1 MTTLTTATAPAPAAR
16 PHLTR
21 WLLRLHR
28 PALYVWSGLVLALA
42 ALLLVLHGPLT
53 DAAADA
59 WRQYDACTPAHLCR
73 YDQNAIL
80 RYKDWYNYATL
91 AAAAVPLLAAGW
103 AGGALGKELE
113 SGTARL
119 AWTQSSTPVRWLAVR
134 LAIPAAA
141 VAAGTGLL
149 VWLHHLAWAAGHG
162 RIDTTKEWYDVWTFH
177 TNGPTLVA
185 LALCGLTAGALTGLL
200 SRRTLPGLGLGLLL
214 TGAIWAAVQLLMP
227 RLWPWRT
234 RSGQALFDLP
244 HSTWTWRS
252 GTLTGDVPYGDYHP
266 ASHYWPLQLTTGVL
280 LLAVAAL
287 LTLGCFLALRRLT
300 GRTTAR

>member
-1 MTTLTTATAPAPAAR
+1 MTALSAPAPVPAATAR
-16 PHLTR
+16 PRLTR

-28 PALYVWSGLVLALA
+28 PALYVWAGLVLVAA
-42 ALLLVLHGPLT
+42 ALLLLLHGPLT

-59 WRQYDACTPAHLCR
+59 WRQYDSCTDWQRCT

-91 AAAAVPLLAAGW
+91 AVATVPLLAAAW
-103 AGGALGKELE
+103 AGGAFGKELE

-141 VAAGTGLL
+141 VAAGTALL
-149 VWLHHLAWAAGHG
+149 VWLHHLAWAAGNG
-162 RIDTTKEWYDVWTFH
+162 RVDTAKQWYDVWTFH

-200 SRRTLPGLGLGLLL
+200 SRRTLPGLGLGLLV
-214 TGAIWAAVQLLMP
+214 TGVLWAVAQLLLP
-227 RLWPWRT
+227 HLWPTRT
-234 RSGQALFDLP
+234 AGGKAFFALP
-244 HSTWTWRS
+244 NSSWTVR
-252 GTLTGDVPYGDYHP
+252 TGKHADVAYGDYHP
-266 ASHYWPLQLTTGVL
+266 ASHYWPLQLTTTVL
-280 LLAVAAL
+280 LLAVTAL

-300 GRTTAR
+300 GKTTA